1 MAAGLRDD
9 LPNENGG
16 RRFVVEHS
24 AAPPEAKT
32 RGSRFR
38 SIAGD
43 IGPKL
48 FLTIV
53 AAGITALLIPWITG
67 KWQDHKQQLE
77 LRTSLAADM
86 SRAYTDVIAS
96 ERFVAFG
103 LVYSPG
109 GKSERIA
116 TNANAWLTAW
126 HDWLVQAGMLDA
138 ELTAR
143 YGVGGIA
150 GEWKQY
156 ISAVAAYVRLGAEIP
171 AADRP
176 GLIKAEKTYLGDN
189 AVDWSGLEHTK
200 KLKTFADFKAS
211 YTALGDRLL
220 DRGDAL
226 VQDEL
231 RLTPHV

>member
-1 MAAGLRDD
+1 
-9 LPNENGG
+9 
-16 RRFVVEHS
+16 VEHS
-24 AAPPEAKT
+24 PAPPEAKAE
-32 RGSRFR
+32 GSRFR
-38 SIAGD
+38 AIAGD
-43 IGPKL
+43 VGPKL
-48 FLTIV
+48 FITIV

-86 SRAYTDVIAS
+86 SRAYTDVVVS

-109 GKSERIA
+109 GKSEQIA

-171 AADRP
+171 PTDRP
-176 GLIKAEKTYLGDN
+176 GLIKDEKIYLGEK

-200 KLKTFADFKAS
+200 KLKTFPDFKVS
-211 YTALGDRLL
+211 YTVLGDRLL

-226 VQDEL
+226 VQEEL

>member
-1 MAAGLRDD
+1 M
-9 LPNENGG
+9 
-16 RRFVVEHS
+16 EHPP
-24 AAPPEAKT
+24 APPEPGAH
-32 RGSRFR
+32 GSRFLG
-38 SIAGD
+38 IVGD
-43 IGPKL
+43 VGPKL
-48 FLTIV
+48 FITIV

-77 LRTSLAADM
+77 LRTSMAADM

-109 GKSERIA
+109 GKSEQIA

-126 HDWLVQAGMLDA
+126 HDWLVQAGTLGA

-143 YGVGGIA
+143 YGAGGIA

-156 ISAVAAYVRLGAEIP
+156 TDAVAAYVRLGAEIP
-171 AADRP
+171 KADRP
-176 GLIKAEKTYLGDN
+176 GLIDAEKAYLGRQ
-189 AVDWSGLEHTK
+189 AVDWSGLEHTRH
-200 KLKTFADFKAS
+200 LKTFPDFKAS

-220 DRGDAL
+220 ERGDAL
-226 VQDEL
+226 VQEEL
-231 RLTPHV
+231 SLTPRV